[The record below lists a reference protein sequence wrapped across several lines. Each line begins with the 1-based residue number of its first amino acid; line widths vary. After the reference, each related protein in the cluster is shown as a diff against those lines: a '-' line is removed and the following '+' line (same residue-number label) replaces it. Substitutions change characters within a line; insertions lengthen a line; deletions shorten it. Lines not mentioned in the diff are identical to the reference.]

1 MCRRFE
7 EALAFHC
14 GPALAGIKAA
24 NLVSL
29 SRRDHPR
36 CRELAEEYEALL
48 SPRKIHLECLCSCG
62 ERVLLLVYREDCLA
76 RQLADPAVAAMLEQT
91 GYPPGGDPAAM
102 LGHLRR
108 RLEAGGGFPHEM
120 GLFLGYPPEDVRGFW
135 ENGGRNY
142 KYSGVW
148 KVYSDDV
155 EGARAAFRRYGRCRD
170 AICKRLARGIS
181 LVQMFRAA

>member
-1 MCRRFE
+1 MPMFAVPCLFGLEGLVADEIRRLGLEDVRAETGRVLCRG
-7 EALAFHC
+7 AL
-14 GPALAGIKAA
+14 G
-24 NLVSL
+24 
-29 SRRDHPR
+29 
-36 CRELAEEYEALL
+36 ELARLNL
-48 SPRKIHLECLCSCG
+48 NLRCG
-62 ERVLLLVYREDCLA
+62 ERVLLLVYREDRLA
-76 RQLADPAVAAMLEQT
+76 RQLADPAVAAMLEQA
-91 GYPPGGDPAAM
+91 GYPPGGGPAAM

-155 EGARAAFRRYGRCRD
+155 EGARAAFRRYSRCRD
-170 AICKRLARGIS
+170 AICKRLAGGIS

>member
-1 MCRRFE
+1 MAEYDLRRMQE
-7 EALAFHC
+7 EAVRRAREMQ
-14 GPALAGIKAA
+14 
-24 NLVSL
+24 
-29 SRRDHPR
+29 SR
-36 CRELAEEYEALL
+36 
-48 SPRKIHLECLCSCG
+48 
-62 ERVLLLVYREDCLA
+62 A
-76 RQLADPAVAAMLEQT
+76 RFPH
-91 GYPPGGDPAAM
+91 PPGGGPAAM

-155 EGARAAFRRYGRCRD
+155 EGARAAFRRYSRCRD
-170 AICKRLARGIS
+170 AICKRLAGGIS

>member
-36 CRELAEEYEALL
+36 CRELAEEYGALL
-48 SPRKIHLECLCSCG
+48 SPRKIHLECLCGCG
-62 ERVLLLVYREDCLA
+62 ERVLLLVYREDRLA
-76 RQLADPAVAAMLEQT
+76 RQLADPAV
-91 GYPPGGDPAAM
+91 AAM

-155 EGARAAFRRYGRCRD
+155 EGARAAFRRYSRCRD
-170 AICKRLARGIS
+170 AICKRLAGGIS

>member
-36 CRELAEEYEALL
+36 CRELAEEYGALL

-62 ERVLLLVYREDCLA
+62 ERVLLLVYREDRLA
-76 RQLADPAVAAMLEQT
+76 RQLADPAVAAMLEQA
-91 GYPPGGDPAAM
+91 GYPPG
-102 LGHLRR
+102 
-108 RLEAGGGFPHEM
+108 
-120 GLFLGYPPEDVRGFW
+120 FLGYPPEDVRGFW

-155 EGARAAFRRYGRCRD
+155 EGARAAFRRYSRCRD
-170 AICKRLARGIS
+170 AICKRLAGGIS